1 MTARKNFSSI
11 ISAVNANHRFH
22 LAAITCLAALLL
34 FANLHVGGLSGY
46 DDAFYAHEGRRMLES
61 GDWWNVRFNGNLNF
75 EYPPLFIWLE
85 AASFAA
91 LGISDFTAK
100 FPSALLGLLIIL
112 LVFLLAKELSESF
125 WLPILSAWILMLSQY
140 FMKYAMHAMTD
151 VPFVF
156 FFTLAVFAYVKALK
170 KPNYFILFGIAVA
183 LGIMTRSAIGLIP
196 LAVIFVHLIVSKRF
210 DLLRRPQFWTGF
222 LLALAIPAAWY
233 VPQYQA
239 HGAPFLNEHFA
250 FITGKV
256 ASGKPFELVTFL
268 RGLIEYPYLL
278 VKLYE
283 PWIWLMLF
291 GLVVH
296 IKRAIRGRDSTS
308 ALLCLWVAFVIVPF
322 SLAEAKVLRYVLAAF
337 PAFSILAAAPLSGWL
352 EKIKNQTNIA
362 VAYALLCLTIIAIVV
377 FPNPRFRA
385 EEMMKMSPTIQKN
398 VPENRRLVFYTGKD
412 TKYDFHNQ
420 LLWYSNRFTE
430 QLNDEAKLKEKL
442 YSNEDTVFVMDKPNF
457 QPLAADPRLRIKT
470 LAETENFVCFEVNA
484 PD

>member
-1 MTARKNFSSI
+1 MISHKIFGSI
-11 ISAVNANHRFH
+11 IPAVSENHRFH
-22 LAAITCLAALLL
+22 LAAITFLAATLLL
-34 FANLHVGGLSGY
+34 ANLHIGGLSGY
-46 DDAFYAHEGRRMLES
+46 DDAFYAHEGRRMLAS

-85 AASFAA
+85 AASFFVF
-91 LGISDFTAK
+91 GISDFAAK
-100 FPSALLGLLIIL
+100 LPSALLGLLTIS
-112 LVFLLAKELSESF
+112 LVFLLAKELSEDF
-125 WLPILSAWILMLSQY
+125 WLPVISAWILMLSQY

-170 KPNYFILFGIAVA
+170 KPHYFIVCGIAAA
-183 LGIMTRSAIGLIP
+183 LGIMTRSAIGLLP
-196 LAVIFVHLIVSKRF
+196 LAVIFFHLIVTKRF
-210 DLLRRPQFWTGF
+210 DSLRRPQFWAG
-222 LLALAIPAAWY
+222 LALASAIPAAWY
-233 VPQYQA
+233 IPQYQA
-239 HGAPFLNEHFA
+239 HGTRFLTEHFA

-256 ASGKPFELVTFL
+256 ASGKPFDLLTFL
-268 RGLIEYPYLL
+268 RGLVEYPYLL

-291 GLVVH
+291 GLFVH
-296 IKRAIRGRDSTS
+296 AKRAIRERYS
-308 ALLCLWVAFVIVPF
+308 ASILLCLWVGFVIVPF

-337 PAFSILAAAPLSGWL
+337 PAFSVLAATPLSGWL
-352 EKIKNQTNIA
+352 EKVKNKKN
-362 VAYALLCLTIIAIVV
+362 IAIVV

-385 EEMMKMSPTIQKN
+385 EEMMKMSPTIQAN

-420 LLWYSNRFTE
+420 LLWYANRFTE
-430 QLNDEAKLKEKL
+430 QLNDEQRLQEKL
-442 YSNEDTVFVMDKPNF
+442 YSNENLVFVMDKPNF

-470 LAETENFVCFEVNA
+470 LAETENFVCFEINA